1 MVALN
6 AEVRRRAMQTATSLH
21 RRGVVRAT
29 FVFGSHAEG
38 RAYEWSDIDVAVF
51 MDDVES
57 WNLWRRTRLMT
68 EIQKEVGFDLEVHL
82 FPASALTE
90 ADRHVYVLFCCQQAV
105 EKALKALIIAQTGK
119 LAPRIHNLPRLAE
132 LASVKPEA
140 AQLDLMA
147 DLSNFYVQSRYPDE
161 MEPVGEAGSLDRVTK
176 TLGETKET
184 VEWLLSMLK

>member
-68 EIQKEVGFDLEVHL
+68 EIQKEVGFDIEVHL
-82 FPASALTE
+82 FPASALAAPAPGSFAE
-90 ADRHVYVLFCCQQAV
+90 YVIQHGV
-105 EKALKALIIAQTGK
+105 MIG
-119 LAPRIHNLPRLAE
+119 
-132 LASVKPEA
+132 SPE
-140 AQLDLMA
+140 
-147 DLSNFYVQSRYPDE
+147 
-161 MEPVGEAGSLDRVTK
+161 
-176 TLGETKET
+176 
-184 VEWLLSMLK
+184 